1 MTPLRVVVA
10 ITEDGTRKLDLVPL
24 LLPCRDMAASMRSF
38 PSEGAR
44 VGDRGDGGRSS
55 DEVGRLLTVGAP
67 RPLLSQT
74 AERRLGERHREVLD
88 QIEAL
93 FVEQGFADITIAQI
107 AGGVGCSRRTIY
119 EIAPSKE
126 QLVLTVIDRSMHRL
140 GRAALAA
147 VDPDAPLIDQLRQYI
162 EGGIDLHRRA
172 GLFEDLADH
181 APARRLVDRH
191 FRFVMTVVERL
202 VTLGVE
208 RGEFRPVTPAVM
220 AAVVAGSSI
229 YLTQPE
235 IVDDVGMEFPRL
247 VSEMLDIT
255 LAALPREEEA

>member
-1 MTPLRVVVA
+1 MAGPDVTAPLA
-10 ITEDGTRKLDLVPL
+10 GTSTVDPL
-24 LLPCRDMAASMRSF
+24 A
-38 PSEGAR
+38 EW
-44 VGDRGDGGRSS
+44 
-55 DEVGRLLTVGAP
+55 DEVMALLTRGAP

-74 AERRLGERHREVLD
+74 AERRLGDRHREVLD
-88 QIEAL
+88 QIEGL
-93 FVEQGFADITIAQI
+93 FLEQGFADVTIAQI

-147 VDPDAPLIDQLRQYI
+147 VRPDDPLIEQLRQYI

-202 VTLGVE
+202 VSLGVE
-208 RGEFRPVTPAVM
+208 RGEFEPVTPGVV

-235 IVDDVGMEFPRL
+235 LIDDIGVEFPAL
-247 VSEMLDIT
+247 VSEMLDLT
-255 LAALPREEEA
+255 LAGLPRQELS

>member
-1 MTPLRVVVA
+1 MGATMATSGV
-10 ITEDGTRKLDLVPL
+10 TR
-24 LLPCRDMAASMRSF
+24 S
-38 PSEGAR
+38 
-44 VGDRGDGGRSS
+44 GG
-55 DEVGRLLTVGAP
+55 ELGRLLTAGAP
-67 RPLLSQT
+67 RPLLSRT
-74 AERRLGERHREVLD
+74 AERRLGDRHREVLD
-88 QIEAL
+88 QIEQL
-93 FVEQGFADITIAQI
+93 FVERGFADITIARI
-107 AGGVGCSRRTIY
+107 AAGVGCSRRTIY

-126 QLVLTVIDRSMHRL
+126 RLVLIVIDRSMHRL

-147 VDPDAPLIDQLRQYI
+147 VDPDAPLLDQLRQYI

-208 RGEFRPVTPAVM
+208 RGEFEPVTPAVV
-220 AAVVAGSSI
+220 AAVVAGSSM

-235 IVDDVGMEFPRL
+235 LVEDVGLEFPQL
-247 VSEMLDIT
+247 VSEMLDVT
-255 LAALPREEEA
+255 LAALPRRDAA

>member
-1 MTPLRVVVA
+1 MTTSPP
-10 ITEDGTRKLDLVPL
+10 TRN
-24 LLPCRDMAASMRSF
+24 
-38 PSEGAR
+38 G
-44 VGDRGDGGRSS
+44 
-55 DEVGRLLTVGAP
+55 DEVERLLTHGAP

-74 AERRLGERHREVLD
+74 AERRLGARHREVLD

-93 FVEQGFADITIAQI
+93 FLRQGFADITIAQI
-107 AGGVGCSRRTIY
+107 ASGVGCSRRTIY

-126 QLVLTVIDRSMHRL
+126 QLVLIVIDRSMHRL

-147 VDPDAPLIDQLRQYI
+147 VNPDAPLIDQLRQYI

-172 GLFEDLADH
+172 GLFDDLADH
-181 APARRLVDRH
+181 ASARRIVDRH

-202 VTLGVE
+202 VSLGVE
-208 RGEFRPVTPAVM
+208 RGEFEPVTPAVV

-235 IVDDVGMEFPRL
+235 LIEDVGMEFPTL
-247 VSEMLDIT
+247 VSEMLDLT
-255 LAALPREEEA
+255 LAALPRKERS